1 MTVFSNCRT
10 SQVKKTPTFGGTV
23 HSTCQA
29 ELTNEIGSPSSEAP
43 AETERDESVENQNA
57 SAVTSEESCSANFEE
72 QDDQTSNESSNQLQ
86 QGEEQQEESG
96 EQVTEDVSLD
106 NNLTD
111 NSMQQ
116 IQVRS

>member
-1 MTVFSNCRT
+1 ME
-10 SQVKKTPTFGGTV
+10 KTPTFGGTV
-23 HSTCQA
+23 HSACQA
-29 ELTNEIGSPSSEAP
+29 EFTNEIGSPPSEAP

-57 SAVTSEESCSANFEE
+57 SVVTSEESCNASFEE
-72 QDDQTSNESSNQLQ
+72 QDDKMSNEALNQLQ

-96 EQVTEDVSLD
+96 EQITEDVSLD
-106 NNLTD
+106 NNLVD